1 MYINVLKKKTVC
13 QTSFYQKTCWAS
25 RKIKKNTLDKNLLAQ
40 QVFDKNLFGKQ
51 LFCNKPV
58 GWACFWPTG
67 FVLFPPWVSGIFF
80 KTLYKWISFLLNRNF
95 WLNKCKKNVP
105 LTGFYQKKPERPMFF
120 WVKTCLANRFFCT
133 YWVKTFKKDE
143 VQLSQEL
150 THLLEKCFK
159 KINTYLII

>member
-1 MYINVLKKKTVC
+1 MYINVLKKKAVC

-95 WLNKCKKNVP
+95 WLNKCKKKCSLNRLLSKKTWTPNVF
-105 LTGFYQKKPERPMFF
+105 LGKNMFGKQVF
-120 WVKTCLANRFFCT
+120 LHL
-133 YWVKTFKKDE
+133 
-143 VQLSQEL
+143 LSQNL
-150 THLLEKCFK
+150 
-159 KINTYLII
+159 